1 MQFAFNTVVGIFFVM
16 QNMDT
21 WEVSKKYG
29 HLESVVKKVM
39 WVCGLSLEDSH
50 ICPNSWLH
58 PVNQNCKRNA
68 SQLIRFVTT
77 AQRVRIWN
85 QQCTCANLAAVSDK
99 ISIIEQKV
107 LWNSQATAKYV
118 G

>member
-50 ICPNSWLH
+50 ICPNS
-58 PVNQNCKRNA
+58 
-68 SQLIRFVTT
+68 
-77 AQRVRIWN
+77 
-85 QQCTCANLAAVSDK
+85 
-99 ISIIEQKV
+99 
-107 LWNSQATAKYV
+107 
-118 G
+118 